1 MKFLSNFDTKLKTRE
16 YASVQKK
23 HGKDRVE
30 LLSKSNLFRVIYVD
44 LPFFARAFVSLLLM
58 YGFNSW
64 RGGAWILWWALPLLI
79 IFWAFVLPKVI
90 KHLIDYNMD
99 FLIVT
104 PSVLY
109 RYNQEGLLRR
119 DIMTIHSASVKSI
132 SVEKWWL
139 LYSIFDNGNLIF
151 FTEGDDERGEIML
164 NYIKD
169 PETVRSTITDLI
181 GRVIDNK

>member
-64 RGGAWILWWALPLLI
+64 RGGA
-79 IFWAFVLPKVI
+79 
-90 KHLIDYNMD
+90 
-99 FLIVT
+99 
-104 PSVLY
+104 
-109 RYNQEGLLRR
+109 
-119 DIMTIHSASVKSI
+119 
-132 SVEKWWL
+132 
-139 LYSIFDNGNLIF
+139 
-151 FTEGDDERGEIML
+151 
-164 NYIKD
+164 
-169 PETVRSTITDLI
+169 
-181 GRVIDNK
+181 